1 MQRPRFML
9 ILLWAGAICLRVFCS
24 EAAGP
29 KAASAASGANCQ
41 LPNILW
47 ITAEDHGPHL
57 GCYGDPF
64 ADTPNLDR
72 LASRGLI
79 YLNCWSNGPV
89 CAPARTAIISGLY
102 PPSTGSQHMRSMVP
116 MPACMEMYPQ
126 FLRETGYYC
135 TNNAKED
142 YNLEKPGKVWDE
154 SSRRAHWKNRRPGQ
168 PFFAVFNYHQTHES
182 GIRRRPH
189 SFVHDP
195 LKVRVPAFHPDLL
208 AVRQDWAQY
217 YDKLSEVD
225 AEVGR
230 RLKELEEAGLA
241 DETII
246 FYYAD
251 HGPGMPRCKRWPY
264 DSGLHV
270 PLVAYIPEKFKHL
283 RPREYKPGG
292 KTGRLVSFVDL
303 APTLLSLVGIKPPDY
318 MQGKAFMGHYEE
330 PPREYIFGFRG
341 RMDER
346 YDMVRSVRDKRFVY
360 TRNYMPHKIYGQ
372 YLWYMFITPTT
383 RVWKQLYDEGKL
395 KPPQSYFWERKP
407 PEELYDL
414 QNDPDEVHNLATDP
428 KYRSTLERL
437 RAVQRNWCLRIRD
450 LGFLPE
456 DEIYTR
462 SHGTTPYQMGHDP
475 QKYPLER
482 IMATAELAA
491 SLREN
496 VTLQLVNA
504 LSDRDSAV
512 RYWAALGLLMRG
524 RAAVAPNLAPLREL
538 LADPAPAVMIV
549 AAEAIGKY
557 GSAEDLK
564 RAAELLVKLADIE
577 RNQFFV
583 AIQALNA
590 LDELDT
596 KIGPQLAERVRK
608 LPLKNPK
615 VPGRNSSY
623 VPRLVEKILSDLQ
636 G

>member
-1 MQRPRFML
+1 
-9 ILLWAGAICLRVFCS
+9 
-24 EAAGP
+24 
-29 KAASAASGANCQ
+29 
-41 LPNILW
+41 
-47 ITAEDHGPHL
+47 L

-79 YLNCWSNGPV
+79 YLNCWSNAPV

-116 MPACMEMYPQ
+116 IPKFMKMYPQ
-126 FLRETGYYC
+126 FLREVGYYC

-142 YNLEKPGKVWDE
+142 YNLAKPGKVWDE
-154 SSRRAHWKNRRPGQ
+154 SSRRAHWKNRKPGQ
-168 PFFAVFNYHQTHES
+168 PFFAVFNYHETHES
-182 GIRRRPH
+182 RIRRRPH
-189 SFVHDP
+189 TWVHDP
-195 LKVRVPAFHPDLL
+195 LKVRVPAFHPDVL

-217 YDKLSEVD
+217 YDQLTEVD
-225 AEVGR
+225 RQVGR
-230 RLKELEEAGLA
+230 RLRELEQSGLA
-241 DETII
+241 DDTIV

-270 PLVAYIPEKFKHL
+270 PLIVYIPEKFKHL
-283 RPREYKPGG
+283 RPKEYKPGG
-292 KTGRLVSFVDL
+292 KTDRLVSFVDL
-303 APTLLSLVGIKPPDY
+303 APTLLSLAGIKPPAY
-318 MQGKAFMGHYEE
+318 MQGRPFMGRYEA
-330 PPREYIFGFRG
+330 PPRNYIFGFRG

-360 TRNYMPHKIYGQ
+360 IRNYMPHKIYGQ

-395 KPPQSYFWERKP
+395 KPPQTYFWERKP

-414 QNDPDEVHNLATDP
+414 QNDPDEVHNLAGDP
-428 KYRSTLERL
+428 KCRATLERL
-437 RAVQRNWCLRIRD
+437 RAVQRNWCLQIRD

-456 DEIYTR
+456 DEIHSR
-462 SHGTTPYQMGHDP
+462 SRGTTPYEMGHDP
-475 QKYPLER
+475 RKYPLER

-491 SLREN
+491 SLRRHVEE
-496 VTLQLVNA
+496 QLTDA
-504 LSDRDSAV
+504 LSDADSAV
-512 RYWAALGLLMRG
+512 RYWAAMGLLMRG
-524 RAAVAPNLAPLREL
+524 KEAVAPHLSRLGKL
-538 LADPAPAVMIV
+538 LADRAPAVRIV

-557 GSAEDLK
+557 GTAEDLR
-564 RAAELLVKLADIE
+564 RAADVLLALANID

-583 AIQALNA
+583 AIEALNA

-596 KIGPQLAERVRK
+596 KVGPQLAERVKR
-608 LPLKNPK
+608 LPLKNAQ
-615 VPGRNSSY
+615 VPRRNRSY
-623 VPRLVEKILSDLQ
+623 VPRLVEKILSDLH